1 MAAMAIEDG
10 GLIGHVTLSVPIVF
24 ASESLFFAGIAAA
37 VGAYHYHHGERSSRD
52 RVLTVATGSVAAA
65 CFVAATIVPLF
76 IGPGSLSRPSSS
88 ARLSFLAP
96 VEGARIAGDPATIH
110 VRLQLV
116 GGTIVP
122 FTSVHLVPN
131 EGHVHLYLDGRL
143 ALMTGLEGDI
153 RASPGTHALTAEFVA
168 VDHGPFR
175 PRVTASVTFSVH
187 T

>member
-1 MAAMAIEDG
+1 MAIQVG
-10 GLIGHVTLSVPIVF
+10 GLIGHVTLSGPIVF
-24 ASESLFFAGIAAA
+24 ASESLFFVGIGSGI
-37 VGAYHYHHGERSSRD
+37 GAYHFHHRGRRTRD
-52 RVLTVATGSVAAA
+52 RVLTVAAGSVAAV
-65 CFVAATIVPLF
+65 CFVAATILPLF

-88 ARLSFLAP
+88 ARLAFLTP
-96 VEGARIAGDPATIH
+96 VDGTGIAGDPAVIH

-122 FTSVHLVPN
+122 FTSVRLVPD

-143 ALMTGLEGDI
+143 ALMSGLEGDV
-153 RASPGTHALTAEFVA
+153 RASPGTHTLIAEFVA

-187 T
+187 P